1 MNNVKFFN
9 NNQEIH
15 SAQVLAQATSV
26 EILGYLEADKG
37 ESNFFSDNP
46 KWLVVRM
53 VFEGGKELQGQVY
66 RDDVAAELIGGLSA
80 STQLWNGQL
89 KLAVFPRNYMW

>member
-26 EILGYLEADKG
+26 EVLGYLESDRGNDK
-37 ESNFFSDNP
+37 FFSTSP
-46 KWLVVRM
+46 EWLVVRM
-53 VFEGGKELQGQVY
+53 EFEGGRSLEGQVH
-66 RDDVAAELIGGLSA
+66 RDDVAGEIVGGMKA
-80 STQLWNGQL
+80 HTTLWNGQL
-89 KLAVFPRNYMW
+89 KLAVFPKNYIW